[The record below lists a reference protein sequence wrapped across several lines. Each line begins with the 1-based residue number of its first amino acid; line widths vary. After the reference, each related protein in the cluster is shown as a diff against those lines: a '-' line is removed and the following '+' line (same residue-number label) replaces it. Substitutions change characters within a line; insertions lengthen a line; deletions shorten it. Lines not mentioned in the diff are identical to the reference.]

1 VDQEISR
8 LNILFILPEY
18 YPHSGGGISTYYLQY
33 IDFIR
38 THVAKIKVVVG
49 SAYTQSLDQF
59 IYHDIEVEYLKPE
72 LFQKY
77 LEKFKKFD
85 FIPHYKKAIASAW
98 AMWEQ
103 VNAGAGFDLVECT
116 DFGLGF
122 IPWLVYHN
130 IPVVTRLHGSS
141 GQIELY
147 EHELQEILFGDQC
160 RQTEL
165 SLLQKSDAL
174 VTHSQSNFTFWQD
187 IFPHKQINLI
197 SPLFKAD
204 FTPVNFI
211 QKENFAIVCSRIQ
224 EWKGPDILCRAMKRI
239 PKPTLINWYGRD
251 TMFTKSLSK
260 SDQLLEKFPEVWNRL
275 IVPHGQVSHHQ
286 LEAMQKK
293 AKFAII
299 PSTWDMYNFTCLE
312 YMSVGTPVICSE
324 GAGVSSLIENGI
336 NGFKYAH
343 NDHVALASCI
353 VTVSNMDKEAY
364 EKMTREAFKTVKSL
378 MHIDIVNENIRLM
391 LQVIQKFKKNAP
403 NLFNQALYLP
413 SDKKYSIDI
422 VLNQQPLSK
431 LLKYISKR
439 LKNKIMRQSNG

>member
-1 VDQEISR
+1 MDQEING

-18 YPHSGGGISTYYLQY
+18 YPHSGGGISTYYLQH
-33 IDFIR
+33 IDFMR
-38 THVAKIKVVVG
+38 NHVAKIKVVVG
-49 SAYTQSLDQF
+49 SAYTQSLDHF
-59 IYHDIEVEYLKPE
+59 LHHDIEVEYLKPA

-85 FIPHYKKAIASAW
+85 FIPQYKKAISSAW

-122 IPWLVYHN
+122 VPWLVYHN

-165 SLLQKSDAL
+165 SLLEKSDAL
-174 VTHSQSNFTFWQD
+174 VTHSKSNHTFWQN

-197 SPLFKAD
+197 SPLFKTD
-204 FTPVNFI
+204 STPAKFM

-224 EWKGPDILCRAMKRI
+224 EWKGPDILCRAVKAL
-239 PKPTLINWYGRD
+239 PKPTMINWYGRD
-251 TMFTKSLSK
+251 TMFTESLSK
-260 SDQLLEKFPEVWNRL
+260 SNQLLEKFPDVWNRI
-275 IVPHGQVSHHQ
+275 IVPKGQVSHHQ
-286 LEAMQKK
+286 LEAIQKK

-299 PSTWDMYNFTCLE
+299 PSTWDIYNFTCLE
-312 YMSVGTPVICSE
+312 YMSIGTPVICSE
-324 GAGVSSLIENGI
+324 GAGVSSLIKNGI
-336 NGFKYAH
+336 NGFKYAS
-343 NDHVALASCI
+343 NDPIALASCI
-353 VTVSNMDKEAY
+353 VAVNDMDQAAY
-364 EKMTREAFKTVKSL
+364 EKMISEALKTVKSL
-378 MHIDIVNENIRLM
+378 MHLDIVKDNIKIM
-391 LQVIQKFKKNAP
+391 VQVIKKFEKIAP
-403 NLFNQALYLP
+403 NAFNQVLYLP
-413 SDKKYSIDI
+413 SDKKYTIDI
-422 VLNQQPLSK
+422 VLNQQPLGK

-439 LKNKIMRQSNG
+439 LKNKITRQRDR